1 MVCTVIGSP
10 FSFSMV
16 MAACNR
22 ESVAWRCW
30 VAYARSPAR
39 RCSLYLGWFGGGG
52 FCIDREISF
61 LGKGTVERHI
71 LPICFRLLIEP
82 HEIDQ
87 ISQVPGL
94 SFGLE
99 RISDASCCS

>member
-1 MVCTVIGSP
+1 
-10 FSFSMV
+10 

-30 VAYARSPAR
+30 VAYVRSPAK
-39 RCSLYLGWFGGGG
+39 RCSLYLGWLGGG

-61 LGKGTVERHI
+61 LGKGTVEWYI

-82 HEIDQ
+82 HEIDE
-87 ISQVPGL
+87 ISQVSGL
-94 SFGLE
+94 GFGLE
-99 RISDASCCS
+99 RISDASCGPYLGRLLKIQRVPMQC